1 MKEQVLMVITNNG
14 LRARN
19 PSECR
24 RMINCGG
31 GSPSILYGEWGSY
44 GDRQTILLDKT
55 EGIIYAK

>member
-1 MKEQVLMVITNNG
+1 MVITNNG

-44 GDRQTILLDKT
+44 GDRQTILLDKA